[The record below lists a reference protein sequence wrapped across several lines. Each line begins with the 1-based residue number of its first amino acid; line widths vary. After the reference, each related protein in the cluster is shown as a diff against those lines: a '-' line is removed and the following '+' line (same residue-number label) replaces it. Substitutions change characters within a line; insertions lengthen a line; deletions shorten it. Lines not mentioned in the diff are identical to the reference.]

1 MGAVPSAVIS
11 EPKKIKSDTVST
23 VSPSISHEVINSPQI
38 SPFCAK
44 PLKQWTSLKVQQ
56 VKNLPT
62 MQETQ
67 VQSLGQE
74 VPLEKE
80 MATLSSIIAWR
91 IPWI

>member
-1 MGAVPSAVIS
+1 MFV
-11 EPKKIKSDTVST
+11 
-23 VSPSISHEVINSPQI
+23 NSPQT

-44 PLKQWTSLKVQQ
+44 PLKQWTSPKAQQ
-56 VKNLPT
+56 VKKLPA

-80 MATLSSIIAWR
+80 MATLSSVIAWR
-91 IPWI
+91 IPWT

>member
-1 MGAVPSAVIS
+1 MFVNP
-11 EPKKIKSDTVST
+11 
-23 VSPSISHEVINSPQI
+23 PQI

-44 PLKQWTSLKVQQ
+44 PLIQWTSLKAEQ
-56 VKNLPT
+56 VKNLPA

-80 MATLSSIIAWR
+80 METLSSIIAWR
-91 IPWI
+91 IPWT